1 MIPPEPWL
9 RGPIAGVDPWLLPAA
24 HAFVQAGEE
33 LARAAEGLSLEQL
46 WARPAGAASVAFHLR
61 HTAGATDRLLTYA
74 RGEALSDAQKQAAA
88 AEAQDLPRLEA
99 ALLLAEL
106 TATLGRA
113 GSQLRQTSRESL
125 LEFRGVGRAQLPSNV
140 LGLLFHAAEHAQRHA
155 GQAVTTAKILRG
167 L

>member
-1 MIPPEPWL
+1 MPLEAWL
-9 RGPIAGVDPWLLPAA
+9 RGPIEGIDPWLLPVA

-46 WARPAGAASVAFHLR
+46 WARPGAAASVAFHIR
-61 HTAGATDRLLTYA
+61 HTAGATDRLLSYA
-74 RGEALSDAQKQAAA
+74 RGDALSDVQKRAAA

-99 ALLLAEL
+99 VQLLGEL
-106 TATLGRA
+106 SATLARA
-113 GSQLRQTSRESL
+113 TDQLRGTPRESL
-125 LEFRGVGRAQLPSNV
+125 LEPRGVGRAQLPSNV